1 MKLTLLFTLI
11 SYVGFIYIICLPSL
25 LRTVDQQLLGV
36 IIDLFHVLW
45 FTILGQKEKQMTA
58 DEKHQSS
65 VKCLPL
71 PLINDFLCVALTI
84 SRHLG

>member
-1 MKLTLLFTLI
+1 MLFC
-11 SYVGFIYIICLPSL
+11 VRFMYIIYLPSL
-25 LRTVDQQLLGV
+25 LRTVDQQLLSA

-45 FTILGQKEKQMTA
+45 FTILGQKEKQMTT
-58 DEKHQSS
+58 DGKQENS

-84 SRHLG
+84 SKHLR